1 MIRRG
6 CVMRVL
12 ATPAVSPARILPIR
26 AGRGW
31 REGAARAGWDGRR
44 GAEPLTDGR
53 GRVLVVPGWGAAGA
67 GLDAVLA
74 RAGNGAASRPPLRQR
89 PAGTRRRGM
98 RALTHSRQG
107 RRQLL
112 AGGRRPRGPRTP
124 APPAPPAVATARASP
139 PRRAARPP
147 APLR

>member
-6 CVMRVL
+6 CVIRVL
-12 ATPAVSPARILPIR
+12 AAPAVSPARILPIR

-31 REGAARAGWDGRR
+31 RGGAARAGWDGRR

-74 RAGNGAASRPPLRQR
+74 RAGNSPRPGHRCGSGR
-89 PAGTRRRGM
+89 PGRAGGGCA
-98 RALTHSRQG
+98 ALTDARQG

-112 AGGRRPRGPRTP
+112 AG
-124 APPAPPAVATARASP
+124 
-139 PRRAARPP
+139 AA
-147 APLR
+147 